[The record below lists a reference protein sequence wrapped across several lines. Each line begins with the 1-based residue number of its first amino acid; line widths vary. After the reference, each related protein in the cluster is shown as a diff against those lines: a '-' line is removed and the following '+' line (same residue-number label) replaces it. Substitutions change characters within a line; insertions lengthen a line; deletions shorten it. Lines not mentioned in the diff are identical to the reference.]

1 MKNSQKKKKPKKTS
15 SLNCIYV
22 SYELAK
28 LYFEQN
34 NLDNSIKYLE
44 ISKKQ
49 ILLSKNIDKNLL
61 DNFNVL
67 NSKINENV

>member
-15 SLNCIYV
+15 SLNYIYV
-22 SYELAK
+22 SYEIAK

-34 NLDNSIKYLE
+34 NLDTSIKYLE

-61 DNFNVL
+61 DNINVL